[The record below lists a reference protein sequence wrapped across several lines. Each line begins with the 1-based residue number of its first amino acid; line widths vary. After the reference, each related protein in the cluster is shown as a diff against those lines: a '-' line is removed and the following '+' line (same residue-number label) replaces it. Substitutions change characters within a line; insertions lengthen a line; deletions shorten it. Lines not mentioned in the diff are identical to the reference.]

1 MQETSSLYKRLL
13 ADPGHWKEYTIVIGE
28 SGVLVT
34 NQGDRI
40 TFGSKP
46 YRAEVRGSVIQ
57 FEGTT
62 ENPLTGLTILGKTV
76 QNGTPTPDAP
86 VALET
91 VGADGSVAVTVCG
104 KNLFAEGAVYWGV
117 LERSVARLAL
127 DYPATSPVTRPAW
140 SGVGIRVPVLPNT
153 TYTVSTD
160 ANPCNY
166 FMLAFYKDMK
176 DVGSAS
182 KKISYIE
189 KQNTNVV
196 TFTTPDE
203 CNCVVALTTS
213 KTETE
218 YSWTWWQ
225 VEHGSVATAYEPYK
239 DGGSLTIS
247 TPNGLPGIPVA
258 SGGNYTDEN
267 GQQWICDEVDFEK
280 GVYVQRVV
288 LAKLTS
294 TMNWK
299 YSSST
304 NRFYTVI
311 SNAKADYS
319 YRKFIGLCSH
329 YPAGVQDKNVAISY
343 INEGNE
349 GVAIRD
355 ESRFSGDMGAFKAW
369 LDANDVWVL
378 LQAKEQRET
387 ALSAEQLAAFALL
400 HTNCP
405 NTTVFNDKN
414 AGMEVKYVA
423 DTKLYIDKK
432 FEQLAAAMLNN

>member
-1 MQETSSLYKRLL
+1 VQKAETAADAAYKAIDALSGN
-13 ADPGHWKEYTIVIGE
+13 AIVNTDSGETIV
-28 SGVLVT
+28 
-34 NQGDRI
+34 
-40 TFGSKP
+40 
-46 YRAEVRGSVIQ
+46 
-57 FEGTT
+57 
-62 ENPLTGLTILGKTV
+62 LTDSSERSLLGLSIYGRTS
-76 QNGTPTPDAP
+76 QNGTPSPDAP
-86 VALET
+86 VALNSVGDDGNIT
-91 VGADGSVAVTVCG
+91 V
-104 KNLFAEGAVYWGV
+104 K
-117 LERSVARLAL
+117 
-127 DYPATSPVTRPAW
+127 
-140 SGVGIRVPVLPNT
+140 VGISETDGNPQTL
-153 TYTVSTD
+153 TV
-160 ANPCNY
+160 
-166 FMLAFYKDMK
+166 
-176 DVGSAS
+176 
-182 KKISYIE
+182 
-189 KQNTNVV
+189 
-196 TFTTPDE
+196 
-203 CNCVVALTTS
+203 
-213 KTETE
+213 
-218 YSWTWWQ
+218 
-225 VEHGSVATAYEPYK
+225 
-239 DGGSLTIS
+239 S

-258 SGGNYTDEN
+258 SGGNYTDGS

-319 YRKFIGLCSH
+319 YRQFIGLCSH

-423 DTKLYIDKK
+423 DAKWYIDQK
-432 FEQLAAAMLNN
+432 FAELAAVLVNKA